1 MTSAA
6 LLSMLR
12 FLLFRRLARLARPPS
27 VGVGE
32 GGGDSAT
39 VQFRCL
45 QNMRTTGVQAE
56 LIILIIA
63 VSLAADNKRRWLIG
77 RIDPGEGA

>member
-12 FLLFRRLARLARPPS
+12 SLLFRRLAWLAHPPS
-27 VGVGE
+27 VGVGVGVGL
-32 GGGDSAT
+32 GGEQGAL
-39 VQFRCL
+39 QFRSL

-63 VSLAADNKRRWLIG
+63 VSLAADNKR
-77 RIDPGEGA
+77 

>member
-12 FLLFRRLARLARPPS
+12 SLLFRRLAWLARPPL
-27 VGVGE
+27 VGVGVGW
-32 GGGDSAT
+32 GGNRAPL
-39 VQFRCL
+39 QFRSL
-45 QNMRTTGVQAE
+45 QNMRTTRVQAE

-63 VSLAADNKRRWLIG
+63 VSLAADNKR
-77 RIDPGEGA
+77 